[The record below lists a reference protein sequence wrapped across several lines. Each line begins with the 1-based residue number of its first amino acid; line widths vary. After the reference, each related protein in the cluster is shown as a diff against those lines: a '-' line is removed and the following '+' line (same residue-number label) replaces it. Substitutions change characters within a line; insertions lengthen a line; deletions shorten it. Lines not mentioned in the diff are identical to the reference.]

1 MTLEAASAHEC
12 ATGKEM
18 SAPAEA
24 SVSVARMEEGSL
36 QAAQWAGRS
45 QEPALQCRGSW
56 KEKRLHEG
64 VMSSYLYVKMQMRTK
79 TRWLDYVMHYVT
91 SILIL

>member
-1 MTLEAASAHEC
+1 MHEC

-24 SVSVARMEEGSL
+24 SARLAQMEEGSV
-36 QAAQWAGRS
+36 QAAWGTGRS
-45 QEPALQCRGSW
+45 QDPALQCRGFW
-56 KEKRLHEG
+56 KENRLHEG